1 MALENIVVLVGG
13 VGGAKLALGLSK
25 ILQPEQLTVIV
36 NTADD
41 FWYYGLR
48 ICPDLDTIMYTLSGV
63 VDPQNGWGLAND
75 SRAMLGMLTRY
86 GEETWFGIGDK
97 DIATHLLR
105 TQWLREGC
113 TLTDIT
119 SQLTTRLGIACQILP
134 MTDAEVAT
142 IVDTVEHGE
151 LAFQTYFVRHRW
163 QPTVRS
169 LRLKGIEQATIPGDV
184 QQALHNA
191 DCILIA
197 PSNPWL
203 SIAPI
208 LSVPE
213 MRDLI
218 IQQQVPRVAI
228 TPLIGGQAVKGPT
241 AKLMAELNFDVTTEQ
256 VADYYGN
263 VINGFVS
270 DSADA
275 PLAMSGIRTTAM
287 NTWMKSETDKQQLA
301 QNVLNWIG
309 GWE

>member
-25 ILQPEQLTVIV
+25 VLQPEQLTVIV

-48 ICPDLDTIMYTLSGV
+48 ICPDLDTIMYTLADV
-63 VDPQNGWGLAND
+63 VDPHHGWGLAND
-75 SRAMLGMLTRY
+75 SRAMLEMLTRY
-86 GEETWFGIGDK
+86 GEDTWFGLGDK
-97 DIATHLLR
+97 DLATHLLR

-113 TLTDIT
+113 TLTEIT
-119 SQLTTRLGIACQILP
+119 RQFTTRLGIACRILP

-142 IVDTVEHGE
+142 KVDTVEHGE
-151 LAFQTYFVRHRW
+151 LSFQTYFVRHRW

-169 LRLKGIEQATIPGDV
+169 LRFAGIEQATVTPDV
-184 QQALHNA
+184 QQALNNA

-208 LSVPE
+208 LDVPE

-218 IQQQVPRVAI
+218 IQRPVPRVAI

-241 AKLMAELNFDVTTEQ
+241 AKLMAELNYDVTTRQ
-256 VADYYGN
+256 VAGYYGD

-275 PLAMSGIRTTAM
+275 PLDIPGIRTTAM
-287 NTWMKSETDKQQLA
+287 NTWMKNETDKQQVA
-301 QNVLNWIG
+301 HAVLNWIG